1 MGAGVLSNRMRKI
14 LMILLTA
21 LALLVFGCQHDS
33 VQLTESQR
41 ELVIYSD
48 LNSSFV
54 RALTEGFSRERNIGL
69 RIMSLDQL
77 DGSKQHADIVLTS
90 HIILNRL
97 ARAGSFEVLNLPALD
112 HIYDGYKDSHDYWA
126 GVFYDSLTIVVN
138 KEFSRKH
145 GQVNVS
151 GWQDLLKLPKCRIVA
166 EHFDNSDLQRQIL
179 AAFAS
184 KMGVREVIDYF
195 SSLEKKV
202 VKYSKFS
209 FTPMRMLVAGD
220 ADIAITLKSY
230 AYEFAG
236 DDFPAYLVEPKDG
249 TPAVIYGAAIYKG
262 SDSLVEAKN
271 FVQWLLSSPNVRK
284 ISLREE
290 TGLDFIMPRG
300 IPGPV
305 VNSKKLW
312 FNTKFLE
319 QKGLD
324 DLVNEWYEK
333 VRFKG
338 LF

>member
-1 MGAGVLSNRMRKI
+1 MRNVLAV
-14 LMILLTA
+14 LLTA
-21 LALLVFGCQHDS
+21 LALLVSGCQQDTF
-33 VQLTESQR
+33 QLTESHR

-48 LNSSFV
+48 LNSSFIQ
-54 RALTEGFSRERNIGL
+54 ALTEGFSRERNIGL
-69 RIMSLDQL
+69 RIMNLDRL

-90 HIILNRL
+90 HIILNQL
-97 ARAGSFEVLNLPALD
+97 AEAGSFEVLNLPALD
-112 HIYDGYKDSHDYWA
+112 YIYDGYKDSHGYWA

-145 GQVNVS
+145 GQVNIS
-151 GWQDLLKLPKCRIVA
+151 GWQDLLKLPKCRIVV

-184 KMGVREVIDYF
+184 KMGEREVIDYF
-195 SSLEKKV
+195 SSLRNKV

-209 FTPMRMLVAGD
+209 FTPLRMLVAGD
-220 ADIAITLKSY
+220 ADIAVTLKSY
-230 AYEFAG
+230 AYGFAE
-236 DDFPAYLVEPKDG
+236 DDFPAYLVEPKEG

-262 SDSLVEAKN
+262 SDSLDEAKD
-271 FVQWLLSSPNVRK
+271 FVQWLLSSPSARK

-290 TGLDFIMPRG
+290 TGFNFIMPKG

-312 FNTKFLE
+312 FNTVFLE
-319 QKGLD
+319 QKRLNG
-324 DLVNEWYEK
+324 LVNKWYEK